1 MEKKNK
7 KTTTKKTKAE
17 YKKGKAGVAAREAAA
32 KKTATRRTTK
42 KVEEKAEEKEVK
54 KVTTKKVED
63 KKVEEK
69 KEEVKE
75 TAKKTTKKEPAAEK
89 KETVKKT
96 PAKKEEEKPKKV
108 VKKEEEETEDIDFLE
123 KTIIFDG
130 KDRDNLRNV
139 VDKLEEETIVTKNRV
154 VRRRP
159 INKMIIYVLIALIVI
174 TILGTTIYVVSD
186 ALKQK
191 TDSETLNSNI
201 YRKVSK
207 NYKDRELEV
216 EEYEKEEQYAHFKTI
231 SLTKFERKILDK
243 EDMVVLIS
251 SQNCMGCLLFEPE
264 LEKSLEEEN
273 KNIYRLDIT
282 EWTEEERG
290 RLRTYY
296 HFTSTPTLFKVE
308 KGIVTKDSA
317 SVPEDIQKLIDWTM
331 DNL

>member
-32 KKTATRRTTK
+32 KKTVTRKTTK
-42 KVEEKAEEKEVK
+42 KVEEPVEEKEVK
-54 KVTTKKVED
+54 KVAAKKT
-63 KKVEEK
+63 
-69 KEEVKE
+69 EEVKE
-75 TAKKTTKKEPAAEK
+75 TAKKTTKKETATEEKKETVK

-139 VDKLEEETIVTKNRV
+139 VDKLEEETIVTKNRI

-174 TILGTTIYVVSD
+174 TILGTTIYVVND

-207 NYKDRELEV
+207 NYKDRDVKV
-216 EEYEKEEQYAHFKTI
+216 EEYQQTEQYAHFRTI
-231 SLTKFERKILDK
+231 TLTKFEKKILDR
-243 EDMVVLIS
+243 EDMLILIS

-264 LEKSLEEEN
+264 LEKELADKN
-273 KNIYRLDIT
+273 KTIYRLDIT
-282 EWTEEERG
+282 DWTEEERG

-296 HFTSTPTLFKVE
+296 HFSSTPTLFKVE